1 MREEQF
7 PHARILIIDDERFH
21 IDFLTTILG
30 NAGYATVKGLTDPR
44 RAITAFEDFQPDI
57 VILDL
62 SMPNVSGLTVLKQL
76 RAVIPAETYLPI
88 IVVTADTSAESRQ
101 EALTTGAND
110 FVIKPYESF
119 EMVLRVSNL
128 LQTRFLSLKT
138 EERSRAALRQE
149 EERFRAV
156 FQQSAVGMTLTDA
169 SGRFMQV
176 NSAFCEFLGYTA
188 AELEKMFIADVTDPA
203 DEEATR
209 LQLDELRAG
218 TRQTLDV
225 HKRYRRK
232 DGGTAWGHVSGVFI
246 SMKTGS
252 RFTRSPSFKTSRCA
266 NGPKWSWRAP
276 KKNGRNPSMGFR
288 ICSACSICPAKSCAR
303 TARCATASS
312 RSMEI
317 SSVSITAF
325 VIVALRRRKM
335 SRPVLRCSQMAGR

>member
-246 SMKTGS
+246 FDENRQPVYAIAIIQDIT
-252 RFTRSPSFKTSRCA
+252 CA
-266 NGPKWSWRAP
+266 NGPRWSWRAP

-288 ICSACSICPAKSCAR
+288 SCSACSICPAKSCAR
-303 TARCATASS
+303 TAQCATASS

-317 SSVSITAF
+317 WSVSITAF
-325 VIVALRRRKM
+325 VIVALPRRNM
-335 SRPVLRCSQMAGR
+335 SRPVLKCSQMAGR